1 MLVYTQHCI
10 KKLQH
15 NMYLRKEEIEMANLV
30 QKYIDIA
37 KAKNPGEPEFH
48 QTIEEVLT
56 SIEPV
61 LEAHPEYVEAGLVER
76 LIEPERTVS
85 FRVPWVDDS
94 GKVQVNRGYRV
105 EFNSALGPYKGGL
118 RFAPSVYPGILKF
131 LGFEQIFKNSL
142 TGLPIGGGKGGS
154 DFDPNGKSDAEIMRF
169 CQSFITELYRHIGP
183 DTDVPA
189 GDLGVGGR
197 EIGFMMGQYKRITNR
212 YDGTWTGK
220 GTANGGLAG
229 RTEATGYGIVF
240 FAREM
245 LKHCGEEL
253 KGKKVAV
260 SGFGNVSWGTVKK
273 LNELGAKVI
282 TISGPDGYIL
292 DEDGVSGDKVDF
304 LLELRNSGKNICS
317 PYAEKYPNAKFFA
330 GKKPWEVKADLYI
343 PCATQNEIR
352 IEDAKTMI
360 TNGCKYLCEGANMP
374 TTNEAIEYLQE
385 NGVVV
390 GPSKAANAGG
400 VACSCLEM
408 SQNAQHIVFSEE
420 DVYRQLEGIMV
431 NIFKLSADACKRYNL
446 GFNLIAGANIAGF
459 ERVAE
464 AMMLQGIV

>member
-1 MLVYTQHCI
+1 M
-10 KKLQH
+10 
-15 NMYLRKEEIEMANLV
+15 
-30 QKYIDIA
+30 
-37 KAKNPGEPEFH
+37 
-48 QTIEEVLT
+48 
-56 SIEPV
+56 
-61 LEAHPEYVEAGLVER
+61 
-76 LIEPERTVS
+76 
-85 FRVPWVDDS
+85 
-94 GKVQVNRGYRV
+94 
-105 EFNSALGPYKGGL
+105 
-118 RFAPSVYPGILKF
+118 RFAPNVYPGILKF

-142 TGLPIGGGKGGS
+142 TGLPIGGGKGGA
-154 DFDPNGKSDAEIMRF
+154 DFDPNGKSNGEIMRF
-169 CQSFITELYRHIGP
+169 CQAFISELYRHIGP

-189 GDLGVGGR
+189 GDLGVGAR
-197 EIGFMMGQYKRITNR
+197 EIGYMMGQYKKLTNR

-253 KGKKVAV
+253 AGKTVAV
-260 SGFGNVSWGTVKK
+260 SGFGNVTWGTVQK
-273 LNELGAKVI
+273 LNQLGAKVI
-282 TISGPDGYIL
+282 TISGPDGYIY
-292 DEDGVSGDKVDF
+292 DPDGVTAGEKESY
-304 LLELRNSGKNICS
+304 LLELRASGKNICA
-317 PYAEKYPNAKFFA
+317 PYADKFPGATFHA

-343 PCATQNEIR
+343 PCATQNEIH
-352 IEDAKTMI
+352 IEDAKAMVA
-360 TNGCKYLCEGANMP
+360 NGCKYLCEGANMP
-374 TTNEAIEYLQE
+374 TTNEAIAYLQG

-431 NIFKLSADACKRYNL
+431 NIHKLAADACERYNL
-446 GFNLIAGANIAGF
+446 GYNLLAGANIAGF